1 MPWPRPLDYESP
13 MVVVQGRCGSLSA
26 RNSCSR
32 HLEKSGE
39 EIASTRLARK
49 GGGRGE
55 GKEGGREG
63 GRKREF

>member
-1 MPWPRPLDYESP
+1 
-13 MVVVQGRCGSLSA
+13 MVVVEGRCGSLSA

-55 GKEGGREG
+55 GKEGVREG